1 MDGVFIGATWSS
13 AMRNMMLAAF
23 VGYIAALALF
33 VPLLGN
39 HGLWLALNLFLVF
52 RGIFF
57 ALRLPALADRQFS
70 GAGRS

>member
-23 VGYIAALALF
+23 ACYLAALAIL

-39 HGLWLALNLFLVF
+39 HGLWLALNVFLAL
-52 RGIFF
+52 RGIFLV
-57 ALRLPALADRQFS
+57 LRLPALAGRQFS
-70 GAGRS
+70 PSGRS